1 MLFEN
6 VLDLIGNTP
15 LVELRHLNTGK
26 CRLFAK
32 LEFMNPGGS
41 IKDRIAYNMVLGAEK
56 SGKLKPG
63 ATLVEA
69 TAGNTGLGL
78 ALLAIQRGYRLLV
91 VMPDKMS
98 KEKVFNLK
106 AMGATVVMTR
116 SDVGKGDPDYYQDK
130 AKALADS
137 MENAFYVDQFSN
149 QDNVA
154 AHYEST
160 APEIW
165 KQLQGKVDA
174 VVCGVGTG
182 GTITGIGKFMK
193 EKNPD
198 IEMILADPEGSV
210 LADFIKTGR
219 VGEAGSWLVEGIGED
234 FVPDI
239 CDLDLVNHA
248 FSISDEAAFSAARE
262 LLQKEGLMVGSS
274 SGTLLCAALE
284 YCREQ
289 PSPKQVVTLF
299 PDSGTKY
306 LSKMYNEDWMYDK
319 GFVTRRRFGDL
330 RDLILHRHNQKETSF
345 VSPADTLLSAL
356 QQMKDNDYTQL
367 PVLEGEKLVGI
378 IDESDILL
386 HVYNR
391 PERFEE
397 PVNKAMTSTLELI
410 NYQEPVS
417 KLMPVFKKDHVAIV
431 MDGDEFLGII
441 SRIDL
446 INYIRKVIS

>member
-15 LVELRHLNTGK
+15 MIELRYLNTGK
-26 CRLFAK
+26 CQLFAK

-41 IKDRIAYNMVLGAEK
+41 IKDRIAYSMVLGAEK

-78 ALLAIQRGYRLLV
+78 ALLAIQRGYKLLV

-116 SDVGKGDPDYYQDK
+116 SDVGKGDPEYYQDK
-130 AKALADS
+130 AMAIADS
-137 MENAFYVDQFSN
+137 MENAFYVNQFSN

-154 AHYEST
+154 AHYNTT

-165 KQLQGKVDA
+165 DQLQGKVDA

-182 GTITGIGKFMK
+182 GTITGIGRFMK
-193 EKNPD
+193 EKNPE
-198 IEMILADPEGSV
+198 IEMVLADPEGSV
-210 LADFIKTGR
+210 LADFIKTGQ

-234 FVPDI
+234 FVPEI
-239 CDLDLVNHA
+239 CNLELVSHA
-248 FSISDEAAFSAARE
+248 YTISDETAFSAARE

-274 SGTLLCAALE
+274 SGTLLGAALE
-284 YCREQ
+284 YCRQQE
-289 PSPKQVVTLF
+289 SPKRVVTLF

-345 VSPADTLLSAL
+345 VSPADTLFSAL

-367 PVLEGEKLVGI
+367 PVLDGKKLVGI
-378 IDESDILL
+378 VDESDILL

-397 PVNKAMTSTLELI
+397 PVHQAMTATLELI
-410 NYQEPVS
+410 NYKEPAS
-417 KLMPVFKKDHVAIV
+417 KLMPIFEKDHVAIV

-446 INYIRKVIS
+446 INYIRKVVS